1 MGYDVNNP
9 PPGGFKQSGWYWDP
23 NVSQARQYW
32 GGSFGAPTTVANPN
46 QSGFGER
53 VSTEVQ
59 AQSGFVAQEP
69 KSSEEVSPYL
79 NNFQSS
85 MFAAANRPQRK
96 VQTMEELKTE
106 LLPKTGAPEPLN
118 RVSKFEELRVD
129 QGVETL
135 EKSLTDLKAQ
145 EEGVYATL
153 RQRKAGEEGK
163 PVATGVISGRVSE
176 IEKQERENLDFVQ
189 RQINRV
195 SNELNT
201 KYSVIS
207 TYMNYYGLDYQDSV
221 TRYNNEFDQNLK
233 MYQIITG
240 RQDAEMEAWEK
251 DRAAASS
258 NLTLMMNALT
268 SGNMDYSSMSADQ
281 KVQVA
286 KLEAQ
291 AGIPIGTMAS
301 VKIDPKA
308 NIVFQTENDGIVQI
322 GIRNADGTISVQ
334 RYGTKI
340 SGGKTGSLEQAKQET
355 INFPDLLVKYAN
367 TLSLEDIYKAYG
379 QSSFGEQYG
388 KPKEDPFEIKL
399 LYKVAKGEMTAK
411 EAERELRGK

>member
-1 MGYDVNNP
+1 
-9 PPGGFKQSGWYWDP
+9 
-23 NVSQARQYW
+23 
-32 GGSFGAPTTVANPN
+32 
-46 QSGFGER
+46 
-53 VSTEVQ
+53 
-59 AQSGFVAQEP
+59 
-69 KSSEEVSPYL
+69 
-79 NNFQSS
+79 
-85 MFAAANRPQRK
+85 MFAAATRPQVK
-96 VQTMEELKTE
+96 VLTMEKLKTT
-106 LLPKTGAPEPLN
+106 LAPTTPYPEPLN
-118 RVSKFEELRVD
+118 RVEKFGELRVD
-129 QGVETL
+129 QGVEAL

-153 RQRKAGEEGK
+153 RQRKAREEGK
-163 PVATGVISGRVSE
+163 PVAIGVISGRVSE

-201 KYSVIS
+201 KYNVVN

-221 TRYNNEFDQNLK
+221 TRYNTEFQQNVD

-240 RQDAEMEAWEK
+240 RQDAQMEAWEK

-268 SGNMDYSSMSADQ
+268 SGNIDYSSMSADQ
-281 KVQVA
+281 KVQIA

-291 AGIPIGTMAS
+291 AGIPIGTMAN

-322 GIRNADGTISVQ
+322 GIRNADGTISLQ

-379 QSSFGEQYG
+379 ESSFGEQYG

-399 LYKVAKGEMTAK
+399 LYKVARGEMTAK
-411 EAERELRGK
+411 EAEQKLRGK